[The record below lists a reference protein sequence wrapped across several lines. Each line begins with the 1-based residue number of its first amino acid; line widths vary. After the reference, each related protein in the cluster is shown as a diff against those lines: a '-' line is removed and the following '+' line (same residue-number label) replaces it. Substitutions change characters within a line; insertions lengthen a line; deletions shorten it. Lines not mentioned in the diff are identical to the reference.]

1 MELCDS
7 TRRLLPRLVAGDR
20 RRGGG
25 RYHAAIEQSG
35 LQRMRPAAG
44 AGDLVF
50 AFDLPLNPALVRREM
65 YSPQRLDLDSRAVND

>member
-44 AGDLVF
+44 AGNLVF
-50 AFDLPLNPALVRREM
+50 ALDLPLDPPFVRREVH
-65 YSPQRLDLDSRAVND
+65 SPQRLDLDSRAVHD